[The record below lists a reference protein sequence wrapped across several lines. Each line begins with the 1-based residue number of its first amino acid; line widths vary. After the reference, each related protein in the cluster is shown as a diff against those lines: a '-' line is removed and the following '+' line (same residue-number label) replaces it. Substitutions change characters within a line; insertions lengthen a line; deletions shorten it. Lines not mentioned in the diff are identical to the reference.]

1 MIAQNFGRWNPRRTW
16 RTASNVDKVRLYTR
30 QSFIMVAVVFG
41 GFGAVTEVVAD
52 RYLSGVFLGISAV
65 ACVIAVSR
73 MPDLGGVV
81 AKPVQ
86 IPLAV
91 MTLSAFC
98 SAGIALGSNGENG
111 PYFWLAAILVVPLAG
126 LTSLRWLIVGSVAAG
141 VVLGLLAGP
150 ESGVSVGIVAAF
162 MGLTVY
168 MSVWLLRMVTE
179 LDEARGAAAALSVAE
194 ERLRF
199 SRDLHDVV
207 GRALSA
213 IAVKSELAATLS
225 RRGDDRAAAQM
236 DEVRELAQDSLDEAR
251 ELVRG
256 YRSIALAS
264 ELAGAQSL
272 LEAAGISTA
281 IRGSADQL
289 PVELAEAAA
298 WVVREGVTNI
308 LRHSSAE
315 NCSIEVFADCVVIA
329 NDGARIAEPNN
340 GTGLNGLRER
350 VGAVGG
356 TVETVQDEDRFTLTA
371 HFPSRTKES
380 R

>member
-1 MIAQNFGRWNPRRTW
+1 MIAQNFGRWNPGRTW

-30 QSFIMVAVVFG
+30 QTFIAAAVVFG
-41 GFGAVTEVVAD
+41 GLGVYTEIETD
-52 RYLSGVFLGISAV
+52 RYPAAAFLGISV
-65 ACVIAVSR
+65 LACVVAVSR
-73 MPDLGGVV
+73 MADLGGVV
-81 AKPVQ
+81 VKPVQ

-91 MTLSAFC
+91 MVVSAFC
-98 SAGIALGSNGENG
+98 SAAIAWGRNAENG
-111 PYFWLAAILVVPLAG
+111 PYFWLAAIVAVPCAAS
-126 LTSLRWLIVGSVAAG
+126 TSPQWLILGSVAAG
-141 VVLGLLAGP
+141 VAVGLLTVPAV
-150 ESGVSVGIVAAF
+150 GVSVGIIALV
-162 MGLTVY
+162 MGLSVY

-213 IAVKSELAATLS
+213 VAVKSELAAALS

-236 DEVRELAQDSLDEAR
+236 DEVRELAQESLAEAR

-272 LEAAGISTA
+272 LEAAGISTT
-281 IRGSADQL
+281 ICGSADLL
-289 PVELAEAAA
+289 PVELAEVAA

-308 LRHSSAE
+308 LRHSSAHS
-315 NCSIEVFADCVVIA
+315 CIVEVSTDGVVIV
-329 NDGARIAEPNN
+329 NDGARIALPGD
-340 GTGLNGLRER
+340 GTGLSGLRER
-350 VGAVGG
+350 VGAVAG
-356 TVETVQDEDRFTLTA
+356 TIDTAQDDDRFTLTVS
-371 HFPSRTKES
+371 FPSRTKES

>member
-1 MIAQNFGRWNPRRTW
+1 
-16 RTASNVDKVRLYTR
+16 
-30 QSFIMVAVVFG
+30 
-41 GFGAVTEVVAD
+41 
-52 RYLSGVFLGISAV
+52 
-65 ACVIAVSR
+65 
-73 MPDLGGVV
+73 
-81 AKPVQ
+81 
-86 IPLAV
+86 
-91 MTLSAFC
+91 
-98 SAGIALGSNGENG
+98 
-111 PYFWLAAILVVPLAG
+111 
-126 LTSLRWLIVGSVAAG
+126 
-141 VVLGLLAGP
+141 
-150 ESGVSVGIVAAF
+150 
-162 MGLTVY
+162 
-168 MSVWLLRMVTE
+168 
-179 LDEARGAAAALSVAE
+179 
-194 ERLRF
+194 
-199 SRDLHDVV
+199 
-207 GRALSA
+207 
-213 IAVKSELAATLS
+213 
-225 RRGDDRAAAQM
+225 
-236 DEVRELAQDSLDEAR
+236 VRELAQDSLDEAR

-315 NCSIEVFADCVVIA
+315 NCCIEVLADGVVIA

-356 TVETVQDEDRFTLTA
+356 TVETVQDEDRFTLTT